1 MNVVAEI
8 QRLNERELELN
19 VPLSGSWHQKY
30 RESAWIFLGG
40 LSFELSEGD
49 VLCVLSQFGE
59 VEDLHLVRDGK
70 TGKSKG
76 FAFVKYEDQRSTILA
91 VDNLNNWQLLDRVL
105 RVDHVLKY
113 KLPKELQE
121 GSDSEDDESAGKK
134 RRPRGLPGHAYEGKE
149 LASEFDLQEG
159 VNVFAATKEKQ
170 LKTDKKHGKKK
181 LKKKDKKKHGKKA
194 KKGSTKVMSHEQKQ
208 QQVVERVLQKRR
220 EQKLKEEREA
230 VQKGEEEVA
239 PQPSATGW
247 RGRLEPS
254 GVRPRCD
261 VAREQQESGGQET
274 QRCKS
279 YGGMSRTR

>member
-30 RESAWIFLGG
+30 SESAWVFVGG
-40 LSFELSEGD
+40 LPFELSEGD

-59 VEDLHLVRDGK
+59 IEDIHLVRDGK

-76 FAFVKYEDQRSTILA
+76 FVFIKFEDQRSTILA
-91 VDNLNNWQLLDRVL
+91 VDNLNGFKLLERVL

-121 GSDSEDDESAGKK
+121 DSDSEDEEEKK
-134 RRPRGLPGHAYEGKE
+134 QRGLPGHAYEGKE
-149 LASEFDLQEG
+149 LASDFDLHKG
-159 VNVFAATKEKQ
+159 VDNIF
-170 LKTDKKHGKKK
+170 
-181 LKKKDKKKHGKKA
+181 
-194 KKGSTKVMSHEQKQ
+194 EQ
-208 QQVVERVLQKRR
+208 VQKRR
-220 EQKLKEEREA
+220 QEQRLKEEREA
-230 VQKGEEEVA
+230 VQREEESEA

-254 GVRPRCD
+254 APQPRRD
-261 VAREQQESGGQET
+261 NDRKRQGEEREKRED
-274 QRCKS
+274 KS
-279 YGGMSRTR
+279 FGGMSRTR

>member
-30 RESAWIFLGG
+30 RDSAWIFLGG

-91 VDNLNNWQLLDRVL
+91 VDNLNNWKLLDRVL

-121 GSDSEDDESAGKK
+121 GSDSEDDESAGKE

-170 LKTDKKHGKKK
+170 LKKDKKEKK
-181 LKKKDKKKHGKKA
+181 KKKDKKHGKKA
-194 KKGSTKVMSHEQKQ
+194 KILSKKVMSNEQKQ
-208 QQVVERVLQKRR
+208 QQVVEQVLQKRR
-220 EQKLKEEREA
+220 EQRLKEEREA
-230 VQKGEEEVA
+230 VQKGVEEVA

-254 GVRPRCD
+254 VVRPRCD
-261 VAREQQESGGQET
+261 VAREQQENGGQEN
-274 QRCKS
+274 QRYKS

>member
-19 VPLSGSWHQKY
+19 VPLSGSWHHKY
-30 RESAWIFLGG
+30 SESAWAFVGG
-40 LSFELSEGD
+40 LPFELSEGD

-59 VEDLHLVRDGK
+59 IEDIHLVRDGK

-76 FAFVKYEDQRSTILA
+76 FAFLKFQDQRSTVLA
-91 VDNLNNWQLLDRVL
+91 VDNLNGFKLLDRVL

-121 GSDSEDDESAGKK
+121 DSDSEDEGAD

-149 LASEFDLQEG
+149 LASGFDLHKG
-159 VNVFAATKEKQ
+159 VDVFAAPQETRK
-170 LKTDKKHGKKK
+170 DKKSRKRAEKKSKKEAKK
-181 LKKKDKKKHGKKA
+181 LKKIEKKQLKIF
-194 KKGSTKVMSHEQKQ
+194 EQ
-208 QQVVERVLQKRR
+208 VQKRR
-220 EQKLKEEREA
+220 HEQREATQKEEDA
-230 VQKGEEEVA
+230 AA

-254 GVRPRCD
+254 APRPTRD
-261 VAREQQESGGQET
+261 GDSRRQDEGREKQKD
-274 QRCKS
+274 KS
-279 YGGMSRTR
+279 YGGMGRVR

>member
-30 RESAWIFLGG
+30 SESAWVFVGG
-40 LSFELSEGD
+40 LPFELSEGD

-59 VEDLHLVRDGK
+59 IEDIHLVRDGK

-76 FAFVKYEDQRSTILA
+76 FAFIKFEDQRSTILA
-91 VDNLNNWQLLDRVL
+91 VDNLNGFKLLDRVL

-121 GSDSEDDESAGKK
+121 DSDSEDEGDRKQ
-134 RRPRGLPGHAYEGKE
+134 RGLPGHAYEGKE
-149 LASEFDLQEG
+149 LASDFDLHKG
-159 VNVFAATKEKQ
+159 VDVFAAPEESHKEK
-170 LKTDKKHGKKK
+170 KKRKREEKKAKKAAKK
-181 LKKKDKKKHGKKA
+181 LKKIEK
-194 KKGSTKVMSHEQKQ
+194 KQ
-208 QQVVERVLQKRR
+208 QKIFEQVQKRR
-220 EQKLKEEREA
+220 QEQRLKEEREA
-230 VQKGEEEVA
+230 ALKEEEGGT

-254 GVRPRCD
+254 APQPRRD
-261 VAREQQESGGQET
+261 RERQGLEREK
-274 QRCKS
+274 REEKS
-279 YGGMSRTR
+279 FGGMSRTR